1 MKNLL
6 TAFLLVLGLF
16 PSKLLAQAP
25 EYKYQSLFM
34 YNFTKY
40 IQWPESA
47 QSGDFV
53 IGVLGN
59 SDILAELEK
68 VAGTKSVGSQK
79 IIIRKVS
86 SATEAEKCHILF
98 VPKSESKDFENLQS
112 SLKSK
117 PVLVVTEKEGLCK
130 KGSTINFIM
139 LEGKMR
145 FELNQNAASTAGL
158 KISTQLASLAVI

>member
-6 TAFLLVLGLF
+6 TAFLLVLVLS
-16 PSKLLAQAP
+16 PIKLMAQAP

-47 QSGDFV
+47 QSGDFI

-59 SDILAELEK
+59 SYILAELEK
-68 VAGTKSVGSQK
+68 VAGTKSVGNQK
-79 IIIRKVS
+79 IIVRKVS
-86 SATEAEKCHILF
+86 SAAEGEKCHILF
-98 VPKSESKDFENLQS
+98 VPKSESKDFESLQNA
-112 SLKSK
+112 LKSK

-130 KGSTINFIM
+130 KGSTINFIF

-158 KISTQLASLAVI
+158 KISTQLVSLAVI